1 MDLRREN
8 GMFRAND
15 IFSIRKYQFP
25 LLILPMILAG
35 VSGSKAFTQADPQS
49 AACAKYEPVKLQEYP
64 GLMQNLVTWVATE
77 QGFMKK
83 HCLAPQIVP
92 IPSAPAAFAASI
104 QGGVDFVLTAP
115 ETAYIP
121 VSKGLDVKIVAGIN
135 DTIHYALV
143 VSKTIADQHRG
154 DGFETIMKALVGKR
168 IGVNALGSTTDQFGR
183 VNFVAAG
190 LNPADAN
197 WIAYGPLAAAIAGL
211 KNGSLDAAEFFSDGM
226 DIAVAATG
234 GMIVVDLRDPK
245 AKTTPEVAA
254 LRGASLEW
262 AVPTAFIEANPDLV
276 KRVVMASNEAVAW
289 IKDPK
294 NFDTIIDIVRVKA
307 PSPEGIENPQALLT
321 ERVKRYIPQ
330 VSEKLNLKSLKAWN
344 ARAVAEGRI
353 PAPADI
359 DKIIWQGAQA
369 NVVP

>member
-1 MDLRREN
+1 MSHARKLFTRTEHVLCFVIAAVLLAILRQAAPA
-8 GMFRAND
+8 RAQND
-15 IFSIRKYQFP
+15 GASCTKYD
-25 LLILPMILAG
+25 A
-35 VSGSKAFTQADPQS
+35 
-49 AACAKYEPVKLQEYP
+49 VKLQEYP
-64 GLMQNLVTWVATE
+64 GLMQNLVTWAAVD
-77 QGFMKK
+77 QGIMKK
-83 HCLAPQIVP
+83 HCLAPQIIP

-115 ETAYIP
+115 ETIYIP

-135 DTIHYALV
+135 STIHYALV
-143 VSKTIADQHRG
+143 MSKEMADKHRG
-154 DGFETIMKALVGKR
+154 DSFETIMKALVGKR

-183 VNFVAAG
+183 VNFIAAG
-190 LNPADAN
+190 LNPNDAS

-234 GMIVVDLRDPK
+234 GAIVVDLRDPN

-262 AVPTAFIEANPDLV
+262 AAPTSLIDSNPDLV
-276 KRVVMASNEAVAW
+276 TRFVAASSEAVAW

-294 NFDTIIDIVRVKA
+294 NFDSILKIVAERA
-307 PSPEGIENPQALLT
+307 PSPKGIENPEALLV
-321 ERVKRYIPQ
+321 ERVRRYIPQ
-330 VSEKLNLKSLKAWN
+330 VSDKLNLKSFNAWS

-353 PAPADI
+353 PAPADLN
-359 DKIIWQGAQA
+359 KIIWQGAKDKI
-369 NVVP
+369 VP